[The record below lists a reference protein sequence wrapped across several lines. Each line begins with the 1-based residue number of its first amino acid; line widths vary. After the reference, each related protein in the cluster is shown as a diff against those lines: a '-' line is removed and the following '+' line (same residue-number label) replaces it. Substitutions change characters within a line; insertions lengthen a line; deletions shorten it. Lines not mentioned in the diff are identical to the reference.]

1 MSLGVGAQLQ
11 YFLLSFNMIRC
22 VEGDISIIIC
32 RAFSP
37 PLELI
42 FAPNI
47 LFQREQSTFYAEQIE
62 KTEENTKREELEIV
76 R

>member
-1 MSLGVGAQLQ
+1 M
-11 YFLLSFNMIRC
+11 
-22 VEGDISIIIC
+22 EGDISISIC